1 MDHLEKGLDMLGLEC
16 TPSAVERLRT
26 YVDEIMLFNPAYG
39 LVSVCGID
47 ELVTRHILDCAG
59 GVPVIADCIG
69 SDARV
74 ADLGS
79 GAGLPGIVLAIL
91 MPDVH
96 FVLIERMKRRVD
108 FLNNV
113 VARCRLSNVE
123 IVPRDVSHVDDAFGC
138 ITMRAFHPVGD
149 IIRDVSRLLAPA
161 GRVCAYKA
169 QKSYVE
175 KEMEGIDGWSAGLVP
190 LSIPFLGEERAMLVL
205 CREGDRF

>member
-1 MDHLEKGLDMLGLEC
+1 MDRLGKGLEMLGLGC
-16 TPSAVERLRT
+16 APRVVDRLRT

-39 LVSVCGID
+39 LVSVCGMD

-59 GVPVIADCIG
+59 GASVIAGCLG
-69 SDARV
+69 ADARV

-79 GAGLPGIVLAIL
+79 GAGLPGVVLAIL

-108 FLNNV
+108 FLTNV
-113 VARCRLSNVE
+113 VARCALDNVE
-123 IVPRDVSHVDDAFGC
+123 IVQEDISRTDDAFGC

-149 IIRDVSRLLAPA
+149 IIRDVSRLLAPC

-175 KEMEGIDGWSAGLVP
+175 KEMEGVDGWQSRLVP
-190 LSIPFLGEERAMLVL
+190 LSIPFLEEERTMLVL
-205 CREGDRF
+205 SRRGDPL

>member
-1 MDHLEKGLDMLGLEC
+1 MDRLEKGLEMLGLGC
-16 TPSAVERLRT
+16 APRVVDRLRT

-39 LVSVCGID
+39 LVSVSGMD

-59 GVPVIADCIG
+59 GASVIAGCLGAD
-69 SDARV
+69 SRV

-79 GAGLPGIVLAIL
+79 GAGLPGVVLAIL

-113 VARCRLSNVE
+113 VARCALDNVE
-123 IVPRDVSHVDDAFGC
+123 IVQEDISRTDDAFGC

-149 IIRDVSRLLAPA
+149 IIRDVSRLLAPC

-175 KEMEGIDGWSAGLVP
+175 KEMEGVDGWQSRLVP
-190 LSIPFLGEERAMLVL
+190 LSIPFLEEERTMLVL
-205 CREGDRF
+205 SRIGDPL